1 MIQKCSSLRSKSI
14 MMKKEK
20 EKEKVTKKVQ
30 KLLRVNIKIITS

>member
-20 EKEKVTKKVQ
+20 EKEKEKVTKKV
-30 KLLRVNIKIITS
+30 

>member
-20 EKEKVTKKVQ
+20 EKEKEKEKVTKKV
-30 KLLRVNIKIITS
+30 